1 MAFDKWGNAR
11 VIHFKTTD
19 WGLWNTFSFAVS
31 FDTLF
36 FLSKFSSL
44 FMQMNCP
51 NVVKFKSTLITDT
64 KICWYQMDGA
74 YFKHILHLLAETFDC
89 HWLHENWFHHCF
101 AEFWVKSDPVAPEN
115 EF

>member
-1 MAFDKWGNAR
+1 
-11 VIHFKTTD
+11 
-19 WGLWNTFSFAVS
+19 
-31 FDTLF
+31 
-36 FLSKFSSL
+36 
-44 FMQMNCP
+44 
-51 NVVKFKSTLITDT
+51 
-64 KICWYQMDGA
+64 MDGA